1 MNPEDLNQEEEYR
14 IADSY
19 DLPPEEGKPEPL
31 KNGRSAWQQTKE
43 SWYDKVPLTLKQLD
57 VIIACGIGALI
68 LVSVLIALEAAG
80 FW

>member
-1 MNPEDLNQEEEYR
+1 MLF
-14 IADSY
+14 
-19 DLPPEEGKPEPL
+19 
-31 KNGRSAWQQTKE
+31 RSKE